1 MKISD
6 IPKNLQIKR
15 PPIFKNKGGL
25 RILGAGSM
33 KRRIKV
39 FRPIRP
45 GAKHGHGNKK
55 NRNQSSDILQHSQ
68 NRPTGD
74 RDRWLKF

>member
-33 KRRIKV
+33 KHRIKV

-55 NRNQSSDILQHSQ
+55 NRRQRKRIWHA
-68 NRPTGD
+68 
-74 RDRWLKF
+74 RWVSCSNPANEAYK